1 MNFFKAGIFT
11 LVLGGVIGLY
21 FFSAGRSA
29 DSNISSVALY
39 TKAEDTPTVNLVP
52 EPEPIRHLPT
62 PKPLKGIYMSSW
74 VAGSPDFR
82 SKLIKMIDETEINA
96 VVIDVKDSTGV
107 VSFPMDDPIIQKIDP
122 FKNRVS
128 DIDKL
133 VKILHD
139 KNIYIIARVA
149 VFEDPHLAAVR
160 PDLAVKKRSTGKTW
174 KDRKGLA
181 WVDMGSKEVWDY
193 NIAIAKGA
201 YDIGFDE
208 INFDYIRFPSDG
220 DMKDIMFTSL
230 EGKKLDRPEELR
242 IFFSYLDNKMK
253 ATSSTTPAA
262 TGIPISADLFG
273 MTTTNKDD
281 LNIGQVL
288 ENAIPYFDYISPMV
302 YPSHYPDNFNGWKNP
317 ATVPYELIKFVMSEG
332 VNRVVS
338 ASSSPDKLRPWLQ
351 DFDLGAVYTPE
362 MVRGQIKATYE
373 VGLSSWL
380 LWDASNKYTVEAL
393 EKNP

>member
-1 MNFFKAGIFT
+1 MNFFKAGISF
-11 LVLGGVIGLY
+11 LVLGGLAGLY
-21 FFSAGRSA
+21 LFSAGRSP
-29 DSNISSVALY
+29 DNNTSSATFY
-39 TKAEDTPTVNLVP
+39 TKAEVDLPINLIP

-82 SKLIKMIDETEINA
+82 NKLIKIIDETEINA

-107 VSFPMDDPIIQKIDP
+107 VSFEMADP
-122 FKNRVS
+122 FVQKVDPFRNRVQ
-128 DIDKL
+128 DIEKL

-139 KNIYIIARVA
+139 KNIYIIARVS
-149 VFEDPHLAAVR
+149 VFEDPILAEAR

-201 YDIGFDE
+201 YEVGFDE

-230 EGKKLDRPEELR
+230 ESSSTTTRAGTKLDRPEELR
-242 IFFSYLDNKMK
+242 IFFHYLSEKMK
-253 ATSSTTPAA
+253 EI
-262 TGIPISADLFG
+262 GVPISADLFG
-273 MTTTNKDD
+273 MTTTNTDD

-302 YPSHYPDNFNGWKNP
+302 YPSHYPNNYNGWKNP
-317 ATVPYELIKFVMSEG
+317 ATVPYDLIKFVMGEG
-332 VNRVVS
+332 VNRLNS
-338 ASSSPDKLRPWLQ
+338 ASTTPYKLRPWLQ
-351 DFDLGAVYTPE
+351 DFDLGAVYTAE
-362 MVRGQIKATYE
+362 MVRGQIKATYD
-373 VGLSSWL
+373 VGLDSWL
-380 LWDASNKYTVEAL
+380 LWDPSNKYTVEAL
-393 EKNP
+393 EKN